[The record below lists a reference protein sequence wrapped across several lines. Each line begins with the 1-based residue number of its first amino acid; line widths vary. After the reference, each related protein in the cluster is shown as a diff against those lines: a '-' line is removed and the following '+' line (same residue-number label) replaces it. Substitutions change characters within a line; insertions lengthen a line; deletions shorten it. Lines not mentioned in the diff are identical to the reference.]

1 MTLEAAFA
9 LLLSLVQLAIF
20 VGIVVFVVKVV
31 TKKGSSS
38 AEGSGISVRRFFQY
52 SIMLVMLV
60 VASFGIIGIIDAV
73 ASGGSTVTRDTAA
86 IARSIA
92 FLVVGLPVFG
102 GLAFYTRRLL
112 RTTPAESRSL
122 GWIGY
127 LTLALIGSLI
137 FVMSF
142 TTAFVGE
149 LLTDGDFE
157 TMSFISILVW
167 GSVWFAHWMVAARSA
182 DRDQM
187 QFHLLAGSAAGL
199 VTLAIGAGVAISAAL
214 GELYDTVFSVTVV
227 NAGAEVLA
235 RGVVLFVI
243 GAVVWFFYWIDHT
256 RSTNR
261 SLLWLSYVL
270 LVGVLGGVITAV
282 VGAGTLLFGFLDWL
296 IGDVGSTAASVHFA
310 FIPGALAALFAGA
323 GSWGYHRHVLGSRT
337 TENRTEVH
345 RVYDYLLSGAGL
357 LVAAGGFATLITVG
371 LDALGSDP
379 IAESGGSVSAVAITL
394 LVVGVPLW
402 WRHWTG
408 IRNFRATQPQ
418 DEVSSITRRVYLF
431 VLFGAT
437 GLVAVISLIILVF
450 IAVEDLLEGDLGSAT
465 INSIAVPLSLILTA
479 GAVAWY
485 HFAVFRED
493 RAITPHEKLPTVRE
507 VVVVGS
513 GEDIAAISDRAGVR
527 VEGLRVAGE
536 STDVETLDEILSA
549 LATETHGRVVVVA
562 EDGAYRLLP
571 LDD

>member
-1 MTLEAAFA
+1 MEAAFA
-9 LLLSLVQLAIF
+9 ILASLVQIAIF
-20 VGIVVFVVKVV
+20 IGLIIFVVRLV

-38 AEGSGISVRRFFQY
+38 AEGSGISIRRFFQY

-60 VASFGIIGIIDAV
+60 VTAFGIIGIIDAV
-73 ASGGSTVTRDTAA
+73 ASTGSAVTRDTSA

-92 FLVVGLPVFG
+92 FVVVGLPVFG
-102 GLAFYTRRLL
+102 GLALYTRRLL
-112 RTTPAESRSL
+112 KTTPTESRSL

-127 LTLALIGSLI
+127 LTFALIGSLI

-157 TMSFISILVW
+157 TMSFISLLVW
-167 GSVWFAHWMVAARSA
+167 GSVWFAHWWIAGRTA
-182 DRDQM
+182 DEGQM
-187 QFHLLAGSAAGL
+187 QFHLIAGSAAGL
-199 VTLAIGAGVAISAAL
+199 VTLAIGAGVAIGAAL
-214 GELYDTVFSVTVV
+214 GELYDAVVSVTVV
-227 NAGAEVLA
+227 DAGAEILA

-243 GAVVWFFYWIDHT
+243 GATVWLFYWIGHA
-256 RSTNR
+256 RSTTR
-261 SLLWLSYVL
+261 SLLWLTYVL
-270 LVGVLGGVITAV
+270 LLGVLGGVITAV
-282 VGAGTLLFGFLDWL
+282 VGAGTLLFGVLDWL

-310 FIPGALAALFAGA
+310 FIPGALAALIVGA
-323 GSWGYHRHVLGSRT
+323 GSWGYHRSVLGSRT
-337 TENRTEVH
+337 AENLTEVD

-357 LVAAGGFATLITVG
+357 LVAAGGFATLMTVG

-379 IAESGGSVSAVAITL
+379 IADSGGSVSAVAITL

-402 WRHWTG
+402 WRHWTR
-408 IRNFRATQPQ
+408 IRRFRATQPQ

-493 RAITPHEKLPTVRE
+493 RAIAPHEEIPSLRE

-513 GEDIAAISDRAGVR
+513 GEDVAAISDGVSVR

-536 STDVETLDEILSA
+536 SADAETLDEVLSA
-549 LATETHGRVVVVA
+549 LAAETHGRVVVVA
-562 EDGAYRLLP
+562 EDGGYRLLP

>member
-1 MTLEAAFA
+1 MEAAFA
-9 LLLSLVQLAIF
+9 ILASLVQIAIF
-20 VGIVVFVVKVV
+20 IGLIIFVVRLV

-38 AEGSGISVRRFFQY
+38 AEGSGISIRRFFQY

-60 VASFGIIGIIDAV
+60 VTAFGIIGIIDAV
-73 ASGGSTVTRDTAA
+73 ASTGSAVTRDTSA

-92 FLVVGLPVFG
+92 FVVVGLPVFG
-102 GLAFYTRRLL
+102 GLALYTRRLL
-112 RTTPAESRSL
+112 KTTPTESRSL

-127 LTLALIGSLI
+127 LTFALIGSLI

-157 TMSFISILVW
+157 TMSFISLLVW
-167 GSVWFAHWMVAARSA
+167 GSVWFAHWWIAGRTA
-182 DRDQM
+182 DEGQM

-214 GELYDTVFSVTVV
+214 GELYDAVVSVTVV
-227 NAGAEVLA
+227 DAGAEILA

-243 GAVVWFFYWIDHT
+243 GATVWLFYWIGHA
-256 RSTNR
+256 RSTTR
-261 SLLWLSYVL
+261 SLLWLTYVL
-270 LVGVLGGVITAV
+270 LLGVLGGVITAV
-282 VGAGTLLFGFLDWL
+282 VGAGTLLFGVLDWL

-310 FIPGALAALFAGA
+310 FIPGALAALIVGA
-323 GSWGYHRHVLGSRT
+323 GSWGYHRSVLGSRT
-337 TENRTEVH
+337 AENLTEVD

-357 LVAAGGFATLITVG
+357 LVAAGGFATLMTVG

-379 IAESGGSVSAVAITL
+379 IADSGGSVSAVAITL

-402 WRHWTG
+402 WRHWTR
-408 IRNFRATQPQ
+408 IRRFRATQPQ

-493 RAITPHEKLPTVRE
+493 RAIAPHEEIPSLRE

-513 GEDIAAISDRAGVR
+513 GEDVAAISDGVSIR
-527 VEGLRVAGE
+527 VEGLRAAGE
-536 STDVETLDEILSA
+536 STEVETLEEVLSA
-549 LATETHGRVVVVA
+549 LAAETHGRVVVVA
-562 EDGAYRLLP
+562 EDGRYRLLP

>member
-1 MTLEAAFA
+1 MEAVFA
-9 LLLSLVQLAIF
+9 ILASLVQIAIF
-20 VGIVVFVVKVV
+20 VGLIIFVVRLV

-38 AEGSGISVRRFFQY
+38 AEGSGISIRRFFQY

-60 VASFGIIGIIDAV
+60 VTAFGIIGIIDAV
-73 ASGGSTVTRDTAA
+73 ASTGSAVTRDTAA

-92 FLVVGLPVFG
+92 FVVVGLPVFG
-102 GLAFYTRRLL
+102 GLALYTRRLL
-112 RTTPAESRSL
+112 KTTPTERRSL

-127 LTLALIGSLI
+127 LTFALIGSLI

-157 TMSFISILVW
+157 TMSFISLFVW
-167 GSVWFAHWMVAARSA
+167 GGVWFAHWWIAGRTA
-182 DRDQM
+182 DEGQM

-214 GELYDTVFSVTVV
+214 GELYDAVVSVTVV
-227 NAGAEVLA
+227 DAGAEILA
-235 RGVVLFVI
+235 RGIVLFVV
-243 GAVVWFFYWIDHT
+243 GAAVWLFYWIGHA
-256 RSTNR
+256 RISTR
-261 SLLWLSYVL
+261 SLLWLTYVL
-270 LVGVLGGVITAV
+270 LLGVLGGVITAV
-282 VGAGTLLFGFLDWL
+282 VGAGTLLFGVLDWL

-310 FIPGALAALFAGA
+310 FIPGATAALAVGA
-323 GSWGYHRHVLGSRT
+323 GSWGYHRVVLGSRT
-337 TENRTEVH
+337 GEDRTEVE
-345 RVYDYLLSGAGL
+345 RVYDYLLAGAGL
-357 LVAAGGFATLITVG
+357 LVAAGGFATLMTVG

-379 IAESGGSVSAVAITL
+379 IADSGGSVSAVAITL
-394 LVVGVPLW
+394 LIVGVPLW
-402 WRHWTG
+402 WRHWTR
-408 IRNFRATQPQ
+408 IRRLRATQPQ

-437 GLVAVISLIILVF
+437 GLVAVISLITLVF

-493 RAITPHEKLPTVRE
+493 RAIAPPEELPSLRE
-507 VVVVGS
+507 VVAIGS
-513 GEDIAAISDRAGVR
+513 GEDIAAIADGTSAR
-527 VEGLRVAGE
+527 VQGLRIVGE
-536 STDVETLDEILSA
+536 SIEADTIDDVLSA
-549 LATETHGRVVVVA
+549 LDDETHDRVIVIA
-562 EDGAYRLLP
+562 EDDLYRILP